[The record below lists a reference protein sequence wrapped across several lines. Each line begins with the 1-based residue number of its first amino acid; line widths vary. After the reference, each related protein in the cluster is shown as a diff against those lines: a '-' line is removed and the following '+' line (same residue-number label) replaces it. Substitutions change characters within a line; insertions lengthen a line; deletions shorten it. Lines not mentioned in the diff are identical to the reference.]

1 MIALPRFDRVPM
13 GAAVIAEFVRDPT
26 RGTPKVLHLEYGGMD
41 GHIRG
46 RQRERLH
53 YSRRIKRIGPM
64 HQVGLRVSARER
76 HHTTRLQVRHH
87 IVWYGGEGIDQT
99 QTTGLSAPASQRH
112 IQRLAGVIDV
122 RPPVWSG
129 AEQAWLRWRGHIEHV
144 QGVQHGGDEQVRP
157 PHGEGPQCSLRGH
170 KTALQP

>member
-1 MIALPRFDRVPM
+1 M
-13 GAAVIAEFVRDPT
+13 GAAVIAELVRDPT

-53 YSRRIKRIGPM
+53 HTWRIKRIGPM

-87 IVWYGGEGIDQT
+87 VVWHGGEGIDQA
-99 QTTGLSAPASQRH
+99 QTARLSAPAPQRH

-122 RPPVWSG
+122 RPPYGVVLSKRGCAGVVTSSTYRECSTVVTNRYGHRMVRAHSAPSG
-129 AEQAWLRWRGHIEHV
+129 ATKLPCNRNCPGA
-144 QGVQHGGDEQVRP
+144 
-157 PHGEGPQCSLRGH
+157 
-170 KTALQP
+170 